1 MQVPENILNTVD
13 QFHREWRHPR
23 LEPLVCSALYSL
35 FPEKTIDMPTVLN
48 WPSQWPNDDRPG
60 VYMIFGAERQL
71 LYVGKSQWIGR
82 RLSSYFTWSNGRNS
96 GCRVVHSSWRTEPM
110 FVATI
115 PVAESFEGAAVEE
128 FLIAKMNSE
137 ENRLL
142 LG

>member
-71 LYVGKSQWIGR
+71 LEVPV
-82 RLSSYFTWSNGRNS
+82 SSAKEDFER
-96 GCRVVHSSWRTEPM
+96 
-110 FVATI
+110 FVRWLYKPETQGDNRAFKCSVQVMGHN
-115 PVAESFEGAAVEE
+115 VAQ
-128 FLIAKMNSE
+128 K
-137 ENRLL
+137 
-142 LG
+142 